1 MCSIGRAAAQSGRTQ
16 RVIVRLCSMS
26 SSQSLTTTE
35 MLGFR
40 TLAAMF
46 LRFVAGLF
54 GGEWLVRNVRRGAA
68 GRTAWL
74 CACPVFRTGAEGHAW
89 LRTLL
94 VPVPWHDTS
103 GGRDG
108 PNGRWRSLSAFY
120 LDPASRYSARPTPGT
135 GPAGPSQPLI

>member
-16 RVIVRLCSMS
+16 RVIVRLCMS

-35 MLGFR
+35 MLGSR
-40 TLAAMF
+40 TPAVMF
-46 LRFVAGLF
+46 LWFIASLF

-68 GRTAWL
+68 GHFAWFG
-74 CACPVFRTGAEGHAW
+74 ACPVLRTWVGRCGW

-108 PNGRWRSLSAFY
+108 PTDGWRSFKAFY
-120 LDPASRYSARPTPGT
+120 LDQASRYSARPTPRT
-135 GPAGPSQPLI
+135 GPASPSQPLI

>member
-1 MCSIGRAAAQSGRTQ
+1 
-16 RVIVRLCSMS
+16 MS

-40 TLAAMF
+40 TLIAVF
-46 LRFVAGLF
+46 LRIVALLRSF
-54 GGEWLVRNVRRGAA
+54 RSRMRNLRRGDVLRAV
-68 GRTAWL
+68 GRGG
-74 CACPVFRTGAEGHAW
+74 CPAIWVFAQYYGW

-108 PNGRWRSLSAFY
+108 PSACRRITSFK
-120 LDPASRYSARPTPGT
+120 LATAAR
-135 GPAGPSQPLI
+135 AALQPRVRAARVRN